1 MKIICLNTNHSKT
14 SISTNSTYEN
24 IESGQ
29 KLSVFTQLVPAK
41 KLSGLGKN
49 KIGF

>member
-1 MKIICLNTNHSKT
+1 MMKIICLNTNNSKT

-29 KLSVFTQLVPAK
+29 IISFHLVPAK